1 MIHHITYDIIYP
13 IWRYRLW
20 PNRTSDITG
29 TSAMKYLGE
38 YDIKNM
44 DYVPTFL
51 AYFFD
56 NQIVGV
62 NSGHK
67 CSDNGYRS
75 RGLYVFPEYRG
86 RGIGVELLKETI
98 KLGKTTGCT
107 YVWSYP
113 KNSSWKTYSKAG
125 FNLSTDWEKSE
136 NGMNAYC
143 IY

>member
-1 MIHHITYDIIYP
+1 MQ
-13 IWRYRLW
+13 
-20 PNRTSDITG
+20 
-29 TSAMKYLGE
+29 YLGGH
-38 YDIKNM
+38 DIKNM
-44 DYVPTFL
+44 DYAPTFI
-51 AYFFD
+51 AYFLD